1 MKRFIVL
8 IVISY
13 ILGIIIGLYKLSCI
27 VLFSIIFIII
37 IFFFLN
43 KQYFF
48 ANLKKQLIYI
58 LILLISL
65 ILGVLHI
72 KYCSSNWEKINSN
85 LNETGIKLQVVN
97 LEKETSSQK
106 TFKAKILNGK
116 YNNKNVLLKINNK
129 QNLFEKIEIGNKI
142 LANCQLQEIEVQRN
156 TGGFVYKEYLKSK
169 GIYGVLIFKSGKI
182 IENNKYSIYSLKN
195 NIIKNIYLK
204 LKKEDA
210 DFVLALTIGFK
221 ANLDQEIKENF
232 SKINLSHMLAI
243 SGMHI
248 SYLMI
253 VFKFIFKSIK
263 SKYKS
268 ILIIFILILFNNII
282 GDIPSVNRVCI
293 VFILSQVS
301 TFFYR
306 KSDYLCSLAVSC
318 MIILLRNPYSI
329 KDLSFIFSYVGTIG
343 IILIYPILKEKCEI
357 FLVKKKILLFFQG
370 KKNSLVFIF
379 LNKVLNYLLEIV
391 LVTISANMLLL
402 PLIVYYFN
410 SISLLFII
418 SNAIIS
424 PIFTVCIIFSFILIL
439 ISFLP
444 LKLFGIFYNVYSII
458 VDKIM
463 WFTNFFSHLD
473 FFNVLICT
481 PKVYILLIIYFSIF
495 AFIYFLKSDET
506 KFRMSKYINEIL
518 IKINKK
524 FLKVKSIMAIFLIF
538 ILIFSIYNI
547 SDKKTLKIYFIDVG
561 QGDCSLIVTQNN
573 KKILVDGGGVKSD
586 NYDIGKNVLIP
597 YLLDKGIK
605 KIDYV
610 IISHFDTDH
619 VRRFT
624 FCNEGIKSCLCN
636 NR

>member
-1 MKRFIVL
+1 M
-8 IVISY
+8 
-13 ILGIIIGLYKLSCI
+13 
-27 VLFSIIFIII
+27 
-37 IFFFLN
+37 
-43 KQYFF
+43 
-48 ANLKKQLIYI
+48 
-58 LILLISL
+58 
-65 ILGVLHI
+65 
-72 KYCSSNWEKINSN
+72 
-85 LNETGIKLQVVN
+85 
-97 LEKETSSQK
+97 
-106 TFKAKILNGK
+106 
-116 YNNKNVLLKINNK
+116 
-129 QNLFEKIEIGNKI
+129 
-142 LANCQLQEIEVQRN
+142 
-156 TGGFVYKEYLKSK
+156 
-169 GIYGVLIFKSGKI
+169 
-182 IENNKYSIYSLKN
+182 
-195 NIIKNIYLK
+195 
-204 LKKEDA
+204 
-210 DFVLALTIGFK
+210 
-221 ANLDQEIKENF
+221 
-232 SKINLSHMLAI
+232 
-243 SGMHI
+243 
-248 SYLMI
+248 
-253 VFKFIFKSIK
+253 
-263 SKYKS
+263 
-268 ILIIFILILFNNII
+268 
-282 GDIPSVNRVCI
+282 
-293 VFILSQVS
+293 
-301 TFFYR
+301 
-306 KSDYLCSLAVSC
+306 
-318 MIILLRNPYSI
+318 
-329 KDLSFIFSYVGTIG
+329 
-343 IILIYPILKEKCEI
+343 
-357 FLVKKKILLFFQG
+357 
-370 KKNSLVFIF
+370 VFIF